1 MTRFVLSE
9 IASGT
14 LIREGDTMINND
26 KFDVRPVV
34 AGVAFAALIAF
45 PIFYFD
51 KTVPTVP
58 QEDRKWYNE
67 TCIEGVSYI
76 SYRSSLSVKFDTN
89 SKVVLC
95 TES

>member
-1 MTRFVLSE
+1 
-9 IASGT
+9 
-14 LIREGDTMINND
+14 MINND

-58 QEDRKWYNE
+58 QEEKKWYNE
-67 TCIEGVSYI
+67 TCIEGVLYI
-76 SYRSSLSVKFDTN
+76 SYITSLSVKFDTD